1 MLMYNLCLKIFA
13 KYITVAFEEDCR
25 GWPHKQNIFGGY
37 ILNMES
43 ELFAN
48 HCVLLNRQVSPLVSE
63 KQ

>member
-43 ELFAN
+43 EL
-48 HCVLLNRQVSPLVSE
+48 LLNRQVFPLVSE